1 MVENDEVT
9 RVQAQV
15 QTRQTGKRRN
25 MKSRLKEGVPGAK
38 EDYLFFSHSEK
49 ALEERGIIV
58 CRILTGL
65 E

>member
-38 EDYLFFSHSEK
+38 ENYLFFFLRLRK
-49 ALEERGIIV
+49 RWRRG
-58 CRILTGL
+58 GL
-65 E
+65 SLVEF